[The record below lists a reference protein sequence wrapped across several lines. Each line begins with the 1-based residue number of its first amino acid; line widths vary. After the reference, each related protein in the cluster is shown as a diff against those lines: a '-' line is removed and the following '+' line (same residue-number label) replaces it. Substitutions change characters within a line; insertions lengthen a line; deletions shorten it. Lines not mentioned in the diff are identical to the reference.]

1 MSTFE
6 SLYMKVISLPPVHYI
21 EDSFA
26 SIHDTMGL
34 PWWATIILSTGVM
47 RLMLTMPAH
56 ITQQKVMGKRY
67 LMSEE
72 MKTEILPALQKATD
86 RQVMINKWSK
96 KKAETSYRRV
106 AGQLHRQKVKE
117 YNCHLAKMFLP
128 MYIQIPAWIFTSVA
142 IRNMATMRHSMDRA
156 MNSPVE
162 ERFYQMSAEGL
173 AWCQNLSVPDPTF
186 ILPVLVGL
194 TFASTIF
201 ISSNKLQQGVGA
213 ATQQVSKFSQGI
225 TITLY
230 SISFLMIPLAS
241 YQPAAL
247 ALYWATSGCMGI
259 FINLAILSPDLRRM
273 VRIPKIPAE
282 MDKPYTTLRDK
293 LMDKLGRK

>member
-6 SLYMKVISLPPVHYI
+6 SMYMKVISLPPVHYI
-21 EDSFA
+21 EDSLA
-26 SIHDTMGL
+26 SVHDTMGL

-56 ITQQKVMGKRY
+56 ITQQKVMAKRY
-67 LMSEE
+67 VMSEE
-72 MKTEILPALQKATD
+72 MRTEILPALQKMTD
-86 RQVMINKWSK
+86 RQVMVNKWSK
-96 KKAETSYRRV
+96 KKAEKSYRRV
-106 AGQLHRQKVKE
+106 SGQFHRQKVKE

-128 MYIQIPAWIFTSVA
+128 MYIQIPAWIFNSVA
-142 IRNMATMRHSMDRA
+142 IRNMATMRHSMDRS

-186 ILPVLVGL
+186 ILPVLVGV

-201 ISSNKLQQGVGA
+201 ISSHKLKQEGA
-213 ATQQVSKFSQGI
+213 VSQQVSKFSQGI

-230 SISFLMIPLAS
+230 SVSLLMIPLAS

-259 FINLAILSPDLRRM
+259 FINLVILSPNLRRM

-282 MDKPYTTLRDK
+282 MDRPYTTLRDK
-293 LMDKLGRK
+293 LLAGRK

>member
-86 RQVMINKWSK
+86 R
-96 KKAETSYRRV
+96 
-106 AGQLHRQKVKE
+106 
-117 YNCHLAKMFLP
+117 
-128 MYIQIPAWIFTSVA
+128 
-142 IRNMATMRHSMDRA
+142 
-156 MNSPVE
+156 
-162 ERFYQMSAEGL
+162 
-173 AWCQNLSVPDPTF
+173 
-186 ILPVLVGL
+186 
-194 TFASTIF
+194 
-201 ISSNKLQQGVGA
+201 
-213 ATQQVSKFSQGI
+213 
-225 TITLY
+225 
-230 SISFLMIPLAS
+230 
-241 YQPAAL
+241 
-247 ALYWATSGCMGI
+247 
-259 FINLAILSPDLRRM
+259 
-273 VRIPKIPAE
+273 
-282 MDKPYTTLRDK
+282 
-293 LMDKLGRK
+293 